1 MMLISIMRSMLQMAS
16 AFKAQGAGRSQAALH
31 LAGLQCR

>member
-1 MMLISIMRSMLQMAS
+1 MVISIMRRMLQMAS
-16 AFKAQGAGRSQAALH
+16 AFKAQGAGRSPAGLH